1 VRPRETL
8 LQFSGL
14 ALGEHRF
21 EFVLDETFFS
31 EFPQQDLEGLRPVTV
46 RVLMRKANHMLE
58 LDFAFEGAMDTT
70 CDLSNDP
77 FVLELHNA
85 FSVVVKFGE
94 AFDDSE
100 PEVLVLPH
108 GSYEVDLKQYLY
120 ELVALSLPLQRVK
133 PELREEVGDDEDGW
147 DDSDLDFLNDDEE

>member
-1 VRPRETL
+1 MRPRETL

-14 ALGEHRF
+14 ALGEHHF

-31 EFPQQDLEGLRPVTV
+31 EFPLQDLEGLRPATV
-46 RVLMRKANHMLE
+46 RVTMRKANHMLE
-58 LDFAFEGAMDTT
+58 LDFAYEGAMDTT

-77 FVLELHNA
+77 FVLELKNA

-108 GSYEVDLKQYLY
+108 GSYEADLKQYLY
-120 ELVALSLPLQRVK
+120 ELVALSVPLQRVK
-133 PELREEVGDDEDGW
+133 PELREEVDADDW
-147 DDSDLDFLNDDEE
+147 DDLDLDFLDDGEEE

>member
-31 EFPQQDLEGLRPVTV
+31 EFPLQDLEGLRPVTV

-58 LDFAFEGAMDTT
+58 LDFAFEGEMDTT

>member
-31 EFPQQDLEGLRPVTV
+31 EFPLQDLEGLRPVTV

-58 LDFAFEGAMDTT
+58 LDFAFDGEMDTT

>member
-1 VRPRETL
+1 MRPRETI

-14 ALGEHRF
+14 ALGEHHF

-31 EFPQQDLEGLRPVTV
+31 EFPLQDLEGLRPATV
-46 RVLMRKANHMLE
+46 RVTMRKANHMLE
-58 LDFAFEGAMDTT
+58 LDFAYEGAMDTT

-77 FVLELHNA
+77 FVLELKND

-108 GSYEVDLKQYLY
+108 GSYEADLKQYLF
-120 ELVALSLPLQRVK
+120 ELVALSVPLQRVK
-133 PELREEVGDDEDGW
+133 PELREDVGTDEW
-147 DDSDLDFLNDDEE
+147 DEFDLDFLDDEEE

>member
-1 VRPRETL
+1 
-8 LQFSGL
+8 
-14 ALGEHRF
+14 
-21 EFVLDETFFS
+21 
-31 EFPQQDLEGLRPVTV
+31 
-46 RVLMRKANHMLE
+46 MRKANHMLE
-58 LDFAFEGAMDTT
+58 LDFAFDGEMDTT

-120 ELVALSLPLQRVK
+120 ELVALSVPLQRVK
-133 PELREEVGDDEDGW
+133 PELRVELDDEDG
-147 DDSDLDFLNDDEE
+147 DDFDLDFLNDDEEE

>member
-31 EFPQQDLEGLRPVTV
+31 EFPLPDLEGLRPVTV

-58 LDFAFEGAMDTT
+58 LDFAFDGEMDTT

>member
-1 VRPRETL
+1 MRPRETL

-31 EFPQQDLEGLRPVTV
+31 EFPLQDLEGLRPVTV

-58 LDFAFEGAMDTT
+58 LDFAFDGEMDTT

-147 DDSDLDFLNDDEE
+147 DDSDLDFLNDNEE

>member
-1 VRPRETL
+1 MRPRETI

-14 ALGEHRF
+14 ALGEHHF

-31 EFPQQDLEGLRPVTV
+31 EFPLQDLEGLRPVTV

>member
-1 VRPRETL
+1 VRPRETI

-14 ALGEHRF
+14 ALGEHHF

-31 EFPQQDLEGLRPVTV
+31 EFPLQDLEGLRPATV
-46 RVLMRKANHMLE
+46 RVTMRKANHMLE
-58 LDFAFEGAMDTT
+58 LDFAYEGAMDTT
-70 CDLSNDP
+70 CDLSNEP
-77 FVLELHNA
+77 FVLELKNA

-108 GSYEVDLKQYLY
+108 GSYEADLKQYLY
-120 ELVALSLPLQRVK
+120 ELVALSVPLQRVK
-133 PELREEVGDDEDGW
+133 PELREDVGTDEW
-147 DDSDLDFLNDDEE
+147 DEFDLDFLDDEEE

>member
-1 VRPRETL
+1 MRPRETL

-31 EFPQQDLEGLRPVTV
+31 EFPLQDLEGLRPVTV

-58 LDFAFEGAMDTT
+58 LDFAFDGEMDTT

>member
-1 VRPRETL
+1 MRPRETI

-14 ALGEHRF
+14 ALGEHHF

-31 EFPQQDLEGLRPVTV
+31 EFPLQDLEGLRPATV
-46 RVLMRKANHMLE
+46 RVTMRKANHMLE
-58 LDFAFEGAMDTT
+58 LDFAYEGAMDTT
-70 CDLSNDP
+70 CDLSNEP
-77 FVLELHNA
+77 FVLELKNA

-108 GSYEVDLKQYLY
+108 GSYEADLKQYLY
-120 ELVALSLPLQRVK
+120 ELVALSVPLQRVK
-133 PELREEVGDDEDGW
+133 PELREDVGTDEW
-147 DDSDLDFLNDDEE
+147 DEFDLDFLDDEEE

>member
-1 VRPRETL
+1 MRPRETI

-14 ALGEHRF
+14 ALGEHHF

-31 EFPQQDLEGLRPVTV
+31 EFPLQDLEGLRPVTV
-46 RVLMRKANHMLE
+46 RVAMRKANHMLE
-58 LDFAFEGAMDTT
+58 LDFAFDGEMDTT

>member
-1 VRPRETL
+1 VRPRETI

-14 ALGEHRF
+14 ALGEHHF

-31 EFPQQDLEGLRPVTV
+31 EFPLQDLEGLRPVTV
-46 RVLMRKANHMLE
+46 RVAMRKANHMLE
-58 LDFAFEGAMDTT
+58 LDFAFDGEMDTT

>member
-1 VRPRETL
+1 
-8 LQFSGL
+8 
-14 ALGEHRF
+14 
-21 EFVLDETFFS
+21 
-31 EFPQQDLEGLRPVTV
+31 
-46 RVLMRKANHMLE
+46 MRKANHMLE
-58 LDFAFEGAMDTT
+58 LDFAFDGEMDTT

-100 PEVLVLPH
+100 PEVLVLPN

-120 ELVALSLPLQRVK
+120 ELVALSVPLQRVK
-133 PELREEVGDDEDGW
+133 PELRVELDDEDG
-147 DDSDLDFLNDDEE
+147 DDFDLDFLNDDEEE

>member
-1 VRPRETL
+1 
-8 LQFSGL
+8 
-14 ALGEHRF
+14 
-21 EFVLDETFFS
+21 
-31 EFPQQDLEGLRPVTV
+31 
-46 RVLMRKANHMLE
+46 MRKANHMLE
-58 LDFAFEGAMDTT
+58 LDFAFDGEMDTT

>member
-1 VRPRETL
+1 MRPRETL

-31 EFPQQDLEGLRPVTV
+31 EFPLQDLEGLRPVTV

-58 LDFAFEGAMDTT
+58 LDFAFEGAMVTT

-108 GSYEVDLKQYLY
+108 GSYEVDLKQYVY

>member
-1 VRPRETL
+1 MRPRETL

-31 EFPQQDLEGLRPVTV
+31 EFPLQDLEGLRPVTV

-58 LDFAFEGAMDTT
+58 LDFAFEGEMDTT

>member
-1 VRPRETL
+1 MRPRETI

-14 ALGEHRF
+14 ALGEHHF

-31 EFPQQDLEGLRPVTV
+31 EFPLQDLEGLRPVTV
-46 RVLMRKANHMLE
+46 RVAMRKANHMLE
-58 LDFAFEGAMDTT
+58 LDFAFEGEMDTT

-108 GSYEVDLKQYLY
+108 GSYEADLKQYLY
-120 ELVALSLPLQRVK
+120 ELVALSVPLQRVK
-133 PELREEVGDDEDGW
+133 PELREEVEGDAWDEF
-147 DDSDLDFLNDDEE
+147 DLDFLDDEEE